1 MGGYLGEAGRGGCV
15 SSSEDL
21 AAGLGHRQGRTPPV
35 LGYRHPVDHATR
47 HQAIYQGGDRRAG
60 DGQVRGELGCPGRAV
75 GDQRQDPVLGKG
87 QPSIGDRHFYLAREP
102 RDYAPRGR
110 RDRRLPGWRLGI
122 WFGKHMVSGAKL
134 SAVER
139 RGQDTGA
146 AGPGGASW
154 SGNLRWL
161 YVGRALRSFTT
172 AFLTVVFPLYLA
184 QAGYGSVA
192 IGAMLTGSVVTTA
205 ALVVGVGLLADR
217 IGPRPVLVSLGLVG
231 AVGAGVVA
239 MTTNPVALMLAS
251 GLGGVGRGGGA
262 GSGGAFGP
270 FFPAEQSMLAS
281 SSPLGK
287 RTTIFGYVG
296 FVGVLAAAAGSLVA
310 LVPAVA
316 HGDGLSWIAAYRVV
330 FWLGA
335 ALSVVVTLASLRLR
349 AGTFAPLA
357 MPADRPGSSSSRA
370 EGSRQGKQQ
379 PGADRQGPVR
389 PSVRQRDTHR
399 LSTRQLIGRLGLTN
413 ALNGLGIGFI
423 GPLLTY
429 WFHVRYGAGPGE
441 IGTVYMV
448 VNLAS
453 AIPYLGAARVTRRL
467 GPVRTVVV
475 TRGAS
480 TAFLLAMAW
489 MPTFPLA
496 GLLYA
501 VRMIVNSLGMPA
513 RQSYVMGVADE
524 RRRGTVAAMGTLPAQ
539 LFGTITPV
547 VGGALMVSAIDA
559 PIFGAAFFMTANV
572 IAYYFAFRHVGAGP
586 PRQAPG
592 VARLAAGESA
602 DG

>member
-1 MGGYLGEAGRGGCV
+1 M
-15 SSSEDL
+15 
-21 AAGLGHRQGRTPPV
+21 
-35 LGYRHPVDHATR
+35 
-47 HQAIYQGGDRRAG
+47 
-60 DGQVRGELGCPGRAV
+60 
-75 GDQRQDPVLGKG
+75 
-87 QPSIGDRHFYLAREP
+87 
-102 RDYAPRGR
+102 
-110 RDRRLPGWRLGI
+110 
-122 WFGKHMVSGAKL
+122 
-134 SAVER
+134 ER
-139 RGQDTGA
+139 RGQDTGV
-146 AGPGGASW
+146 AGPGGASR
-154 SGNLRWL
+154 SENLRWL

-184 QAGYGSVA
+184 QAGYGSVT

-281 SSPLGK
+281 SSPPGK
-287 RTTIFGYVG
+287 RTAIFGYVG

-349 AGTFAPLA
+349 AGTFAPRAMPADRLPLA
-357 MPADRPGSSSSRA
+357 MPADRPGSGSSLA
-370 EGSRQGKQQ
+370 EGSRQGEPQ
-379 PGADRQGPVR
+379 PGADRQGPQR
-389 PSVRQRDTHR
+389 PSARQRDTHR

-496 GLLYA
+496 GVLYA
-501 VRMIVNSLGMPA
+501 VRMIVNSFGMPA

-586 PRQAPG
+586 ARQAPG
-592 VARLAAGESA
+592 VAGLAAGESA
-602 DG
+602 DV